1 MIWLTWRQFRTQAAA
16 VYGPLAVFAVLL
28 AVTGPRLA
36 HRYASDPGGFLSGM
50 SGSET
55 TLYVLGVL
63 LVLATPFAV
72 GMFWG
77 APLVTRELDA
87 GTHRLAWTQSCTRTR
102 WLAAKLGLMGV
113 AAMAAAGLLSLAVTW
128 WAAPI
133 DQAIAARNGRPG
145 PGFLVFPRLS
155 AEIFDSRGIA
165 PIGHAAFA
173 FLLGVT
179 AGVLVRR
186 TLAAMAIAVAVF
198 AVAQVVMTVGVR
210 PHLVTPERVTTPIT
224 ARNLTFVGN
233 GGKVTVTIDRPGA
246 WVTGQHTVDASGRP
260 VPAPSYVTGCL
271 GTSPASRASCARL
284 AREGYRQVVTYQ
296 PASRFWTIQRDETVL
311 YLVLALLLGGVCAW
325 RVRRLS

>member
-28 AVTGPRLA
+28 AVTGPGLV
-36 HRYASDPGGFLSGM
+36 HRYASDPVGFLSGM
-50 SGSET
+50 SGFET

-63 LVLATPFAV
+63 IVLATPFAV

-102 WLAAKLGLMGV
+102 WLAAKLGVMGL
-113 AAMAAAGLLSLAVTW
+113 AAMAAAGLFALAVTW
-128 WAAPI
+128 WAGPI
-133 DQAIAARNGRPG
+133 DQAVAARNGRPG

-165 PIGHAAFA
+165 PLGHAAFA
-173 FLLGVT
+173 FALGVT
-179 AGVLVRR
+179 VGVLVRR
-186 TLAAMAIAVAVF
+186 TLAAMAVVVVVF
-198 AVAQVVMTVGVR
+198 AVTQIVMTLAVR
-210 PHLVTPERVTTPIT
+210 PHLVAPVRVTTPIT
-224 ARNLTFVGN
+224 AGNLTFVGN
-233 GGKVTVTIDRPGA
+233 GGKITVTVDQPGA
-246 WVTGQHTVDASGRP
+246 WVTGQHTVDSSGRR

-284 AREGYRQVVTYQ
+284 AGEGYRQVVSYQ
-296 PASRFWTIQRDETVL
+296 PATRFWTIQRDETVL
-311 YLVLALLLGGVCAW
+311 YLVLALLLGGVCTW